1 MKEQFKL
8 YLQNQLAE
16 KQNLLTVNG
25 LTDEDKA
32 VLQSG
37 IDNLTSILTTLDE
50 SEDTV
55 ENDTEIA
62 ELKDEVNKLND
73 KIVAV
78 IEKLN
83 QNKQTEK
90 QIETDMTTEEY
101 LKSENAI
108 HDFAEVLRASSDVSR
123 FGRNWG
129 EMLTKNGIEFAEG
142 SESAYLPELVKGKIK
157 DAWEKYFPWLS
168 KLNKTNAKQF
178 AIRWNSSTQ
187 TDETSRA
194 KGHKKGE
201 NKVGETI
208 TLNAKTILAKAVYK
222 LIEVDNETIFYDDN
236 SLINYV
242 LDESLKQWFYEVARA
257 ILVGDGRSSGTPDLR
272 VTSIESILRS
282 VTDDFVTVQTRDTT
296 TYPFLIEE
304 IVKMRENIKLD
315 GVNDIILV
323 MSMTD
328 LNSLR
333 KVVASS
339 SSTPVYMS
347 NNDLAEMIGVSEI
360 FTTDILGTDA
370 TAIMFSP
377 SNYDIVGEDKPKLAE
392 WEDLKANKKI
402 FRYENFIGGAVGTP
416 KSAAVLLPAE

>member
-8 YLQNQLAE
+8 YLQNQITE
-16 KQNLLTVNG
+16 KQSLMTVNG

-37 IDNLTSILTTLDE
+37 IDNLTSILATLDE
-50 SEDTV
+50 AEDTE

-62 ELKDEVNKLND
+62 ELKDEVSKLND

-108 HDFAEVLRASSDVSR
+108 HEFAEVLRKSSDVSR

-129 EMLTKNGIEFAEG
+129 EVLTKNGIEFAEG
-142 SESAYLPELVKGKIK
+142 SESAYLPELVKGKIQ
-157 DAWEKYFPWLS
+157 DAWEKYFPWLA

-201 NKVGETI
+201 TKVGETI
-208 TLNAKTILAKAVYK
+208 TLNAKTIIAKAVYK

-236 SLINYV
+236 SLITYV
-242 LDESLKQWFYEVARA
+242 LDESLRQWFYEVARA

-282 VTDDFVTVQTRDTT
+282 VTDDFVTVSTRDAG

-304 IVKMRENIKLD
+304 IVKMRESIKLD

-323 MSMTD
+323 MSMSD

-347 NNDLAEMIGVSEI
+347 NSDLAEMIGVSEI

-377 SNYDIVGEDKPKLAE
+377 SNYDIVGEDNPKLAE
-392 WEDLKANKKI
+392 WEDLKENKKI

-416 KSAAVLLPAE
+416 KSAAVLLPGE